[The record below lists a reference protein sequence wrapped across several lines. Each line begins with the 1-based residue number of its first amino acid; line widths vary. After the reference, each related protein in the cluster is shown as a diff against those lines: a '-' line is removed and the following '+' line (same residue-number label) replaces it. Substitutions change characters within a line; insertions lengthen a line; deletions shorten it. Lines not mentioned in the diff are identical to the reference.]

1 MELEVSVLA
10 VVEKSNIDEWVNY
23 LTKIIEGINE
33 NLLSEEE
40 FGKAQENSNKLKKL
54 QSIIEKQKLKI
65 IEKIE
70 EINIIFRKLDQIIN
84 LTKEKRFVLDKA
96 IKNRKYI
103 IKTKIIDENI
113 KKIENIYQEIGV
125 NIEIDKVK
133 KEIIESLKYKRTI
146 KTVNDAADKVTE
158 KYLKKAETM
167 INDDNT
173 YIINIEF
180 DAEIEKAK
188 EIASQIRERMKA
200 FNLNYN
206 IKLIKKYT
214 IKTQILDT

>member
-133 KEIIESLKYKRTI
+133 KEIIESLKYKGL
-146 KTVNDAADKVTE
+146 
-158 KYLKKAETM
+158 Y
-167 INDDNT
+167 
-173 YIINIEF
+173 
-180 DAEIEKAK
+180 
-188 EIASQIRERMKA
+188 
-200 FNLNYN
+200 
-206 IKLIKKYT
+206 
-214 IKTQILDT
+214 